1 MVVAT
6 NRKIKEGE
14 VVSDK
19 MVQTVVVKVERLV
32 QHPVYKKVV
41 KRTRKFMAHDEEG
54 QCKVGD
60 KVKIIETRPISKLKR
75 WKVFEIIEKAK

>member
-75 WKVFEIIEKAK
+75 WKVFEVIEKAK